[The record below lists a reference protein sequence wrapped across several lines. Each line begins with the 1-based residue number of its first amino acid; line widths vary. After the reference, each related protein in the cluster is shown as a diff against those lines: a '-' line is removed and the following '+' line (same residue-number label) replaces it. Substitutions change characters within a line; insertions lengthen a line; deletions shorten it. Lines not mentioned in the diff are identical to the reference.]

1 MAKLKGLVAIVTG
14 ATSGIGEATAKA
26 YASEGAKVVVTGRS
40 EEKGNRV
47 VQEITDAGGT
57 AIFMKMDVTDASQI
71 KATVEKTISEYGT
84 VDILFNSAGIHDSY
98 DKVLDADEEDFNK
111 LMQINVTGVFLVTK
125 EVLPYMLEK
134 GKGSIITVGSQGSF
148 VAGPGGIAYVT
159 SKHALVGF
167 NKQLSYDYGNQG
179 IRANLLAPGFI
190 ETPMTDGIEDERLKN
205 IPAERAGTAEEI
217 AKVAVFLAS
226 DDASYLQG
234 SEVTADGGWN
244 IGR

>member
-1 MAKLKGLVAIVTG
+1 MTKLKDLVAIVTG

-26 YASEGAKVVVTGRS
+26 YANEGAKVVVTGRS

-47 VQEITDAGGT
+47 VQEIKDVGGT
-57 AIFMKMDVTDASQI
+57 AFFMKMDVTDASQI
-71 KATVEKTISEYGT
+71 KATVEKTVSEFGT

-111 LMQINVTGVFLVTK
+111 LMHINVTGVFLVTK
-125 EVLPYMLEK
+125 EVLPHMLEK

-205 IPAERAGTAEEI
+205 IPAERAGTADEI

>member
-1 MAKLKGLVAIVTG
+1 MNSLKGHVAFVTG
-14 ATSGIGEATAKA
+14 GTSGIGEATARAFAKA
-26 YASEGAKVVVTGRS
+26 GAKVAVAGRKEDIGSQVV
-40 EEKGNRV
+40 K
-47 VQEITDAGGT
+47 EINEAGGQ
-57 AIFMKMDVTDASQI
+57 AIFVELDVTESEKI
-71 KATVEKTISEYGT
+71 KNAVKKTVKELGPI
-84 VDILFNSAGIHDSY
+84 DILFNSAGIHDAY
-98 DKVLDADEEDFNK
+98 DTVLDADEESFSK
-111 LMQINVTGVFLVTK
+111 LMNINVNGVFLVTK
-125 EVLPYMLEK
+125 EILPIMLEN

-167 NKQLSYDYGNQG
+167 NKQLSYDFGDKG

-190 ETPMTDGIEDERLKN
+190 ETPMTEGIEDERLKD
-205 IPAERAGTAEEI
+205 IPAGRAGTAEEI

-234 SEVTADGGWN
+234 SEITADGGWN